1 MLFTL
6 SHAFDNLVAGAAVDI
21 AIARYDRSL
30 SFPTS
35 KPGERVHGGEN
46 ANTVH
51 RTAVRASSRATS
63 PSLFPSLISPI
74 FPISSLFPCLVSL
87 APIHAT
93 PVTVFLRVDGHFII
107 VNVTIVIVVFV
118 FVVASPLH
126 PSPNHRNRQHCPY
139 FPVRLPYR
147 FCRRRR
153 CRCGCLCC
161 HRGRHRRHCS
171 CVGGCACERR

>member
-74 FPISSLFPCLVSL
+74 FPISSLIPCLVS
-87 APIHAT
+87 
-93 PVTVFLRVDGHFII
+93 
-107 VNVTIVIVVFV
+107 
-118 FVVASPLH
+118 
-126 PSPNHRNRQHCPY
+126 
-139 FPVRLPYR
+139 
-147 FCRRRR
+147 
-153 CRCGCLCC
+153 
-161 HRGRHRRHCS
+161 
-171 CVGGCACERR
+171 